1 MERSYVTAV
10 KTLLTPVMRSTG
22 LLVVLVLLALPVL
35 LFNTFVPPWLPPVA
49 AGLVATAGGLTTWR
63 SRRALGHTPA
73 DWPLLLLLLTL
84 PVGLW
89 ASADRAATLPRT
101 YAFIADI
108 AIFYFVAALAAAL
121 PAARWPRWTAWALLL
136 GGLALAAAF
145 LLGTQFATGKL
156 PFIDPQV
163 YEALPGGLRPFWNP
177 RGFSPNLAGG
187 LLGLFLPPALM
198 LALYAR
204 GRLLRILSGLTAL
217 VLAAMMLLAQSR
229 GALIGVAVALPLVT
243 ILADRRWLIAWA
255 VLAMIAVVAVVAL
268 GSSAVID
275 VGAIANAALGGSGTL
290 SEAGLSG
297 RVELWSRALYVIQD
311 FPFTGVGMGMF
322 EPVVE
327 LLYPLFSIG
336 PDVQFEHAHNI
347 FLQSAVEMGVPGLI
361 GHTALYLILGCLL
374 VRQAAGGSRA
384 RQAGTR
390 PLVTVLALGLLGA
403 LVVFLVHGLFD
414 VLTYATRAAVVIW
427 ALFGLM
433 LAVGLAPAEQN

>member
-1 MERSYVTAV
+1 MTAVRAVLTAV
-10 KTLLTPVMRSTG
+10 KRPAG

-35 LFNTFVPPWLPPVA
+35 LFNTYVPRWLPPVA
-49 AGLVATAGGLTTWR
+49 AGLVATGGVLAAWR
-63 SRRALGHTPA
+63 DRRTLGRTPA

-89 ASADRAATLPRT
+89 ASADRTATVPRT
-101 YAFIADI
+101 YAFVADV
-108 AIFYFVAALAAAL
+108 AIFYVVAGLAGAP
-121 PAARWPRWTAWALLL
+121 PAVRWPRAAAWTLLL

-145 LLGTQFATGKL
+145 LLGTQFAIGKL

-204 GRLLRILSGLTAL
+204 GRLLRNISGLTTL
-217 VLAAMMLLAQSR
+217 VLAAMMILAQSR
-229 GALIGVAVALPLVT
+229 GALIGVAVAVPLVT
-243 ILADRRWLIAWA
+243 ILADRRWLLLWA
-255 VLAMIAVVAVVAL
+255 AVTAVALVVLAVPGGPGLADL
-268 GSSAVID
+268 SSIV
-275 VGAIANAALGGSGTL
+275 NAALGGDGTL
-290 SEAGLSG
+290 SEAGFSG

-336 PDVQFEHAHNI
+336 PDAQIEHAHNI

-361 GHTALYLILGCLL
+361 GHTALYLILGYLL
-374 VRQAAGGSRA
+374 VRQSRSGGRGWPTGPRS
-384 RQAGTR
+384 
-390 PLVTVLALGLLGA
+390 LVAVLALGLLGA

-414 VLTYATRAAVVIW
+414 VLTYATRAAIIIW

-433 LAVGLAPAEQN
+433 LATGLAPAEQR